1 MLKIGLTG
9 GIASG
14 KTTVAAMLRN
24 RGCAVL
30 EMDPIGHRL
39 LEAGTAAYEEVVGE
53 FGRDILSDGA
63 IDRSKLAARV
73 FSDTAKRNRLNA
85 ILHPPILEEVRKWF
99 ASLDRPGGPAFAVA
113 EAALIFESGYS
124 KELDSTV
131 VCWCPAEQ
139 QLARLEQRGLS
150 HEEAQARLAAQMP
163 IDEKRKLADE
173 GIDCSKSLEETER
186 QVEALVEKLGKLR
199 RTGTENAKGNN
210 RADSRV
216 MP

>member
-39 LEAGTAAYEEVVGE
+39 LDAGNAASERVVRE

-63 IDRSKLAARV
+63 IDRSKLAALV

-85 ILHPPILEEVRKWF
+85 ILHPPILEQVRQWF
-99 ASLDRPGGPAFAVA
+99 AGLDRPGGPEFALA

-124 KELDSTV
+124 KELDCNI
-131 VCWCPAEQ
+131 VCWCRAEQ
-139 QLARLEQRGLS
+139 QLARLEQRGLRQ
-150 HEEAQARLAAQMP
+150 EEARARLAAQMP

-173 GIDCSKSLEETER
+173 VIDCSKSLDETER
-186 QVEALVEKLGKLR
+186 QVEALVEKLRKLR
-199 RTGTENAKGNN
+199 RTGTENSTGNN
-210 RADSRV
+210 RANSRV